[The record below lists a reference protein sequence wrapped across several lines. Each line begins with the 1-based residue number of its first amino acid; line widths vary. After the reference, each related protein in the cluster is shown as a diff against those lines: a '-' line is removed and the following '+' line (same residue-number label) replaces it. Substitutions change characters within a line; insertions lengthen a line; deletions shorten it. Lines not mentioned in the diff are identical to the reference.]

1 MFRKILHLDL
11 DAFFCS
17 VEELRDPALHGK
29 PFAVGGQPDKRGVV
43 ASCSYA
49 ARRFGVHSAMPMSQ
63 AVKECPGLII
73 VPHHME
79 SYRETSRQVMAYL
92 HTLTPLVEQ
101 LSVDEA
107 FLDTTVLPNLP
118 EALAVQVQQSINAR
132 FKLPCSLGV
141 ATNKLV
147 AKIANNIGKDKARG
161 DNPPNAITVVLPSE
175 EAAFLA
181 PLSVRELW
189 GVGPKMAE
197 QLAQIGVQTIGDLAA
212 FSEIELSHRFGKH
225 GYEMARRSRGV
236 DDRPVEPESETK
248 SVSRETTFERDV
260 QDYKVLQQ
268 TLLELSED
276 VSRQLNRERLRGSTV
291 KLKLR
296 WSNFTTLTRQIT
308 IKAPSN
314 QSTEIFQAACQLFER
329 EWDGSRRVR
338 LIGVGVNNFEPAKS
352 QLELWNVNS
361 EKPEPQ
367 ALKTALDELRER
379 FGDQAIRRGR
389 ERTD

>member
-1 MFRKILHLDL
+1 
-11 DAFFCS
+11 
-17 VEELRDPALHGK
+17 
-29 PFAVGGQPDKRGVV
+29 
-43 ASCSYA
+43 
-49 ARRFGVHSAMPMSQ
+49 MPMSQ

-92 HTLTPLVEQ
+92 HTLTPLIEQ

-189 GVGPKMAE
+189 GVGPKTAE

-276 VSRQLNRERLRGSTV
+276 VSRQLKRERLRGSTV

-314 QSTEIFQAACQLFER
+314 QSTDIFQAACQLFER
-329 EWDGSRRVR
+329 EWDGSRRIR